1 MNPETNRLFLNKE
14 GKELLVLCFLSLKND
29 VLNTQ
34 HAAYHWHYYF
44 KTGEVKT
51 DAPDY
56 IKEAKKKTDFLT
68 LEEEEKEMIMKIDK
82 ARAIAEAELEY
93 ARDEGMEKGLEIGME
108 KGIEKGIE
116 KGMERGRQEERRML
130 IQNLMK
136 TALSLKEISEIS
148 GIDIETLKKWKVES
162 E

>member
-1 MNPETNRLFLNKE
+1 M
-14 GKELLVLCFLSLKND
+14 VLGFLSLKND

-82 ARAIAEAELEY
+82 ARATAEAELEY
-93 ARDEGMEKGLEIGME
+93 ARDEGMAKGLEIGM
-108 KGIEKGIE
+108 EKGIE
-116 KGMERGRQEERRML
+116 KGMERGRQEERRIL

-148 GIDIETLKKWKVES
+148 GIDIETLKKWKAES

>member
-14 GKELLVLCFLSLKND
+14 GKELLVLGFLSLKND

-93 ARDEGMEKGLEIGME
+93 ARDEGMAKGLKIGME
-108 KGIEKGIE
+108 NGRPEEQKRNMEEK
-116 KGMERGRQEERRML
+116 RVL
-130 IQNLMK
+130 LLNLMQ
-136 TALSLKEISEIS
+136 TSLSLKGISETS
-148 GIDIETLKKWKVES
+148 GIDIETLRKWKS
-162 E
+162 ETE